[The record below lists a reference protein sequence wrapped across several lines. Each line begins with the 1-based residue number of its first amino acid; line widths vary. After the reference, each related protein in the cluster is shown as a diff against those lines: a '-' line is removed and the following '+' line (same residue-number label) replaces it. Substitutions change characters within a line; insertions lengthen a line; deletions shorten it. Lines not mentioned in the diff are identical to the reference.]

1 MTNFFKSKIIFTI
14 ITVLSVSLIL
24 VGCIE
29 RNVNASEL
37 LPQSIETMKALDSYI
52 SDVKVSF
59 TSESDEGGQVNMNA
73 IITYNKEP
81 FAYSYTQ
88 EITSSSKSADNPFD
102 KLVFS
107 LVAKDGVL
115 YKNDPITGLWTDDK
129 DPTLIKAVEDTGD
142 FFQNF
147 NPDQFTDLEVVSVS
161 KNKATIKA
169 QATNSA
175 FIKNLINS
183 FDTSI
188 TGDVEMI
195 IDIETKYI
203 ESLIYYPEVNGTSG
217 QNNKITILTKDF
229 NSAPEVVVP
238 EEALY

>member
-1 MTNFFKSKIIFTI
+1 MKHFFKSKIIFAI

-29 RNVNASEL
+29 RNVKVEEL
-37 LPQSIETMKALDSYI
+37 LPESIETMKTLDSFV

-59 TSESDEGGQVNMNA
+59 KSESGEGGQVNMNA
-73 IITYNKEP
+73 LITYHKEP

-88 EITSSSKSADNPFD
+88 EITSSNQSSDNPFD

-107 LVAKDGVL
+107 LIAKDGVI
-115 YKNDPITGLWTDDK
+115 YKNDPITGLWTDEQ
-129 DPTLIKAVEDTGD
+129 DPNMIKIVEDTGD

-147 NPDQFTDLEVVSVS
+147 TTDQFTNLEVVSVS

-169 QATNSA
+169 QANNSV
-175 FIKNLINS
+175 FLKSLINS

-195 IDIETKYI
+195 IDIERNYI
-203 ESLIYYPEVNGTSG
+203 ESFIYYPEVNGTSG
-217 QNNKITILTKDF
+217 ENNKITIITKDF
-229 NSAPEVVVP
+229 NNAPEVVVP
-238 EEALY
+238 QEALY